1 MAGATGLEPAASAVT
16 APDVVWRVR
25 SCILFQ
31 LDFPLQVEKS
41 RLRDNAGRE
50 AVFEAS
56 RTRTA
61 ESLAAERDADVENEP
76 AGISAERAW

>member
-1 MAGATGLEPAASAVT
+1 MAGTTGLEPRGLCRDS
-16 APDVVWRVR
+16 
-25 SCILFQ
+25 
-31 LDFPLQVEKS
+31 FPLQVEKS